1 MKKYVLYLLSALL
14 SLTVAAQDAG
24 TTTLYNDVSFKSLT
38 PFAENGNT
46 GVSAPFAGL
55 ADGKLVVAGGCN
67 FPGTPAADGG
77 QKVFYSQIYVLAD
90 PLNGNSKWEA
100 AGQLPTPVAYGAS
113 VTVSDGVVCIGGT
126 ADGVTSLKSVMLIN
140 GKGEVK
146 QLPELPVGLD
156 NMAAGYGADYIYV
169 ACGNSEGNASKK
181 AYRLKYPDGNAWEE
195 LPDVPGT
202 ARLQPAGTYQAA
214 SVGGNFYVMG
224 GYDPAT
230 GKVHTNGVYYNPKE
244 KSWKETAEIIPFGET
259 EAMTLVGATCVNSGA
274 AHVIFFGGVNKG
286 IFEQALERIAKI
298 GQNQLSEED
307 LEQLRKEQD
316 EYMRQPSEW
325 YKFHNNLLIYHTV
338 TNTWVRHFES
348 DLIARAGAVAVPM
361 KDASGHTT
369 WILVG
374 GEEKPGVRSAAVTD
388 VDMSYTANF
397 GWLNW
402 CVLVLYLLSML
413 YLGYYFMKR
422 ESSSEDFFKGGGRI
436 PWWAAGISIFATMLS
451 AITYMSIP
459 AKAYATNWTYYPMQ
473 IMILLVSFPVIK
485 YYLPFF
491 RRLNVTTA
499 YEYLERRFNYVMR
512 LMASVLFIVFMVAR
526 MALVLFLPSL
536 AMTAVTGINIF
547 ICIILMA
554 VITIVYCT
562 MGGVEAVVWGDV
574 IQGIILVGGAIL
586 AAGYLIVN
594 TGNGAG
600 DFFDI
605 AFADDKFRMFEWS
618 FDWRSATFWVV
629 ILGGI
634 GNNLISYTSDQTVI
648 QRYLTTKDEK
658 SAARGILTNGIL
670 SVVVTIAFFTIGTGL
685 YTFFKTH
692 PAEMDMTMAKSD
704 AIFPFFMMSQ
714 LPAGLA
720 GLLIAAVFA
729 ATMST
734 IASNINSVSTAFTVD
749 IWNRYKKN
757 VTDEGTLRTARV
769 AGVISGV
776 IGMLIAI
783 LMATVD
789 IQSLLDYFNTILGLL
804 SGAIGGVFMM
814 GIFFP
819 RISAGNALIGFVCG
833 TATVFYMNFYTEVNF
848 LLFGFVSMLVSV
860 VVALLLSFAFPNKKQ
875 QNGLTWQTLPKEKE

>member
-1 MKKYVLYLLSALL
+1 MRKNLLFL
-14 SLTVAAQDAG
+14 VAALISLMAMAQG
-24 TTTLYNDVSFKSLT
+24 TDNTKLYNDVSFKSLT

-46 GVSAPFAGL
+46 GVSAPFAGIV
-55 ADGKLVVAGGCN
+55 DGKLVVAGGCN

-77 QKVFYSQIYVLAD
+77 QKVFYSQIYVLD
-90 PLNGNSKWEA
+90 EPLNDNSKWQA
-100 AGQLPTPVAYGAS
+100 VGQLPNPVAYGA
-113 VTVSDGVVCIGGT
+113 TVNVADGIVCIGGT
-126 ADGVTSLKSVMLIN
+126 TDGVTSEKTVQLIDA
-140 GKGEVK
+140 KGGVK
-146 QLPELPVGLD
+146 QLPELPLGLD
-156 NMAAGYGADYIYV
+156 NMAAGYGNGYIYV
-169 ACGNSEGNASKK
+169 ACGNSEGKANMK
-181 AYRLKYPDGNAWEE
+181 AYRLEYPGGKAWEE
-195 LPDVPGT
+195 LPDVPGE

-224 GYDPAT
+224 GYDAKT
-230 GKVHTNGVYYNPKE
+230 GKAHTNGVFYNPKE
-244 KSWKETAEIIPFGET
+244 KTWQETSAIVPFGET
-259 EAMTLVGATCVNSGA
+259 EPLTLVGATCANSGA
-274 AHVIFFGGVNKG
+274 AHIIFFGGVNKN
-286 IFEQALERIAKI
+286 IFEQALERIAKMN
-298 GQNQLSEED
+298 GED
-307 LEQLRKEQD
+307 VAEDVLAALRNEQD
-316 EYMRQPSEW
+316 QYMRQPAEW
-325 YKFHNNLLIYHTV
+325 YQFNNNLLIYHTV

-348 DLIARAGAVAVPM
+348 ELLARAGAVAVPL

-388 VDMSYTANF
+388 VDMSYTADF
-397 GWLNW
+397 GLLNW

-586 AAGYLIVN
+586 AAGYLIAN
-594 TGNGAG
+594 TGSGAG

-757 VTDEGTLRTARV
+757 VTDEGTLKTARV
-769 AGVISGV
+769 AGVISGI

-819 RISAGNALIGFVCG
+819 RINATNALIGFICG

-860 VVALLLSFAFPNKKQ
+860 VVALLLSFVFPNKKKQ
-875 QNGLTWQTLPKEKE
+875 DGLTWQTLPKEQ